1 MQFPFYGFSF
11 FFYAVKY
18 SILTDTRI
26 RHYDHHIRIS
36 CENIDKRSETRVPY
50 FHTLEM
56 RMKFAARGKKPN
68 KNLILDSTGCKVYF
82 DNVAYLLF

>member
-1 MQFPFYGFSF
+1 MQFPLYGFSI

-26 RHYDHHIRIS
+26 RHYDHHVRIG
-36 CENIDKRSETRVPY
+36 CENIDKRSETRVPN

-56 RMKFAARGKKPN
+56 RMKFAARKK
-68 KNLILDSTGCKVYF
+68 KQ
-82 DNVAYLLF
+82 